1 MLQGVMRGRV
11 FDFKRRKRSCRPEGI
26 VKNGN
31 LKRRSFQ
38 IEMRSMI
45 VERNFY
51 LDAKTRVTDQL
62 ITKDGKFILQ
72 LPQVESVE
80 VKTSRKSFYGA

>member
-1 MLQGVMRGRV
+1 M
-11 FDFKRRKRSCRPEGI
+11 
-26 VKNGN
+26 
-31 LKRRSFQ
+31 
-38 IEMRSMI
+38 
-45 VERNFY
+45 ERNFY